1 MLTHMCHMKKII
13 HPSLH
18 LVEQLLLTEIKLF
31 LADKVMILLTI
42 YLYLSE
48 NANAKTS
55 CYRRGQIT
63 ARKYN
68 KPPPNYIM
76 KGLF

>member
-1 MLTHMCHMKKII
+1 MCHMKKII
-13 HPSLH
+13 HHSLH
-18 LVEQLLLTEIKLF
+18 LVEQLLLTEIKFF
-31 LADKVMILLTI
+31 LADKSNDFINNLP
-42 YLYLSE
+42 LSE